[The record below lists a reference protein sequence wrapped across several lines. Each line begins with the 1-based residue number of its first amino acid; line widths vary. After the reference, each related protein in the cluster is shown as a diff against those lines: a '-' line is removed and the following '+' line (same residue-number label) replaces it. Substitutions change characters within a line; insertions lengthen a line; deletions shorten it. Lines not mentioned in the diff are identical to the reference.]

1 MPDLSSSPPRRRIAA
16 NTIGPGFQMIQGA
29 IIAVAVLYFA
39 RDLLIPLAL
48 AVLLSFVLAPL
59 VRVLSRISVPRVPAV
74 LIVVLIGFVVISG
87 IGTLMVRQA
96 GSLAENLPAYQATIT
111 EKVEGLRNFGGL
123 LDRLGGLM
131 NGFSRPSNTQA
142 NSPAPTTHPANPAN
156 PLSPTAPNQQP
167 VPVEIHQ
174 PGPTPIEVLQRLAEP
189 LLGPLATSG
198 IVLILVIF
206 ILLYREDL
214 RDRVIRLAGA
224 RDLHRTM
231 AAMDDAAYRLS
242 RFFLA
247 QTTMNVCYGLY
258 ISVALWVI
266 GIPNPILWGIIAGL
280 MRFVPFIGNFI
291 AAAFPALLALA
302 VDPGWA
308 TLLWVLALF
317 IVSELMMGQVFEPL
331 IFGHSTGLSPIAVIA
346 AATFWTWLWGPIGL
360 LLAVPL
366 TVCLVVLG
374 RHVERLEFLEV
385 MLGDQPALEPEEIFY
400 QRALAGDADALAEQ
414 ADRCLDEEKS
424 LTAYLDSVALPAL
437 QLAQADAAR
446 GTLARNRLETLE
458 RSVLTLIEDLE
469 EAEEAKPEQE
479 PSPLPAPWQ
488 APGAVLCIPGR
499 GPLDRL
505 VTAMLREAL
514 TRRGFGVQTGHAS
527 AGPAAPPRL
536 LCLCLLEGGSNA
548 VAARYLLRR
557 TRRRLPGVQALAL
570 VWSAEASDGSL
581 MAMLRAEGK
590 SAPLLMARSLA
601 EAVEL
606 AAKAA
611 GTEAGPVL
619 TTPAPQPEPPL
630 GATPAPA

>member
-1 MPDLSSSPPRRRIAA
+1 MSDLPSPPPRRGIAA
-16 NTIGPGFQMIQGA
+16 GAFGPGFQLIQGA

-39 RDLLIPLAL
+39 RELLIPLAL

-59 VRVLSRISVPRVPAV
+59 VRVLRRISVPRIAAV
-74 LIVVLIGFVVISG
+74 LIVVLFGFLIISG

-111 EKVEGLRNFGGL
+111 EKVEGLRNFGGV

-131 NGFSRPSNTQA
+131 SSFSHPPNTQA
-142 NSPAPTTHPANPAN
+142 SPPAHATHPANPGN
-156 PLSPTAPNQQP
+156 PLSPTVPNQQP

-174 PGPTPIEVLQRLAEP
+174 PAPTPIEVLQRLAEP

-198 IVLILVIF
+198 IVVILVIF

-214 RDRVIRLAGA
+214 RDRLIRLAGA
-224 RDLHRTM
+224 RDLHRAM

-247 QTTMNVCYGLY
+247 QTSMNVCYGLY
-258 ISVALWVI
+258 ISAALWVI
-266 GIPNPILWGIIAGL
+266 GIPNPFLWGIIAGL

-308 TLLWVLALF
+308 TLIWVLALF

-331 IFGHSTGLSPIAVIA
+331 VFGHSTGLSPIAVIA

-385 MLGDQPALEPEEIFY
+385 MLGDQPPLEPEEIFY

-414 ADRCLDEEKS
+414 ADRCLSEKKP
-424 LTAYLDSVALPAL
+424 LTGYLDSVALPAL

-446 GTLARNRLETLE
+446 GTLARDRLETLE

-469 EAEEAKPEQE
+469 EAEEAKPEEE
-479 PSPLPAPWQ
+479 PSPLPPPWH
-488 APGAVLCIPGR
+488 APGAVLCMPGR
-499 GPLDRL
+499 GPFDRL
-505 VTAMLREAL
+505 VAGMLGEAL
-514 TRRGFGVQTGHAS
+514 TRRGFGVQVGSTA

-536 LCLCLLEGGSNA
+536 LCLCLLEGGSSTA
-548 VAARYLLRR
+548 AARYLLRR
-557 TRRRLPGVQALAL
+557 ARRRLPGVQALAL
-570 VWSAEASDGSL
+570 VWATEAEGNLAG
-581 MAMLRAEGK
+581 ALRTEGK
-590 SAPLLMARSLA
+590 SAPLLLATNLA

-606 AAKAA
+606 AVKAA
-611 GTEAGPVL
+611 GTETSPVL
-619 TTPAPQPEPPL
+619 TPPAPQPKPPL
-630 GATPAPA
+630 DAAPAPA